1 MYRISGKSNKPNIS
15 LMVKI
20 EVERENSYIDN
31 ILTSLLKKKSHKSI
45 LSQTKEY
52 LNCNLDV
59 SHRNFLTF
67 PEFTMI

>member
-1 MYRISGKSNKPNIS
+1 
-15 LMVKI
+15 MVKI